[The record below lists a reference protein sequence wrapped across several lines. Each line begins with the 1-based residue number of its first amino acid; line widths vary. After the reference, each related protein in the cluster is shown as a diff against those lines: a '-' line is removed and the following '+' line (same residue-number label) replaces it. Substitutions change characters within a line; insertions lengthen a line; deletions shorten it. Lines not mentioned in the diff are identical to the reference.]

1 MKEKIWLKFLVLFSL
16 YIAQSIPMSFFSTVI
31 PVIMRQEKYSL
42 ESIGLLQLVKL
53 PWILKFLWAP
63 LIDNNARTS
72 RRIRSMIIISEIFYA
87 IVILSIGLFDLQ
99 TDFKLIVILM
109 ILAFIASAT
118 QDIVVDIF
126 AILQLNPSE
135 RSLGNSM
142 QSAGSFVGSLYAY
155 GYHAFQLQ
163 ELSFSLERSDIIDF
177 GMPDKG
183 FINGDA
189 LEEFINKK
197 VKNSHI
203 ENFKLPFY
211 AVATDIQSGEEI
223 IFSSGNTGI
232 AVRASCSIPGIFKPV
247 LIGDRFYADGGLVSP
262 VAVDAAKRLGADV
275 VIAVDIASDVDTS
288 KPEGTIDMILKSVTI
303 MHSQIATTQ
312 LSHADVVI
320 RPKVGYISSS
330 DFTKRHEAVLEGE
343 KAATAALP
351 EIQRIIDRLKSEG
364 RL

>member
-1 MKEKIWLKFLVLFSL
+1 MHAIKDFLIRRCSFIIFLVL
-16 YIAQSIPMSFFSTVI
+16 SFFITSCAPKVLPPSKPAKI
-31 PVIMRQEKYSL
+31 AVVLGAGASRGFAHIGVLKVL
-42 ESIGLLQLVKL
+42 E
-53 PWILKFLWAP
+53 A
-63 LIDNNARTS
+63 NNVP
-72 RRIRSMIIISEIFYA
+72 INMI
-87 IVILSIGLFDLQ
+87 VG
-99 TDFKLIVILM
+99 T
-109 ILAFIASAT
+109 
-118 QDIVVDIF
+118 
-126 AILQLNPSE
+126 
-135 RSLGNSM
+135 
-142 QSAGSFVGSLYAY
+142 SAGSFVGSLYAY

-288 KPEGTIDMILKSVTI
+288 KPAGTIDMILKSVTI
-303 MHSQIATTQ
+303 MHSQIASTQ

-320 RPKVGYISSS
+320 RPRVGYISSS

-351 EIQRIIDRLKSEG
+351 EIQSIIDRLKSEG